1 MDNWCGELGNLVN
14 FAETQPHAAYAAY
27 IYGFVHKLS
36 FLSRTLPGIGPLLQ
50 PIDNIVS
57 LEFIPKLTGRP
68 PGSSAERNILALPAR
83 HGGLGLR
90 HLAHSSDWDFN
101 ASCQVADP
109 LVSNIDSKNE
119 TYYEEILAAQ
129 HMAKSSIS
137 RTKRED
143 FSSKAEAIKANLPP
157 QLKLAMTLA
166 SEKGASSWLTTL
178 PLVEFGLSLHKGG
191 FRDALCLRYGWQPSG
206 IPTSCCCGSPFSV
219 DHALSCPRGGFPT
232 IRHNEVRDTF
242 ASWMSEICSGVTTE
256 PYLQTLTSE
265 SLGGATAIRGD
276 EARLDIVADGLWGG
290 RRERT
295 YFDVRVVNPY
305 ARSNRL
311 ESLPALYCRHEKMK
325 RRAYDQRVRE
335 VEHATF
341 VPLVF
346 SLTGG
351 AGISAAACLKRLA
364 SGLSDKWDQPY
375 SQTIGWLRAKLSFA
389 LLRSSIYC
397 IRGARTTHN
406 LIRNPESQQP
416 LDLIINEAKILF

>member
-1 MDNWCGELGNLVN
+1 M
-14 FAETQPHAAYAAY
+14 
-27 IYGFVHKLS
+27 
-36 FLSRTLPGIGPLLQ
+36 
-50 PIDNIVS
+50 
-57 LEFIPKLTGRP
+57 
-68 PGSSAERNILALPAR
+68 
-83 HGGLGLR
+83 
-90 HLAHSSDWDFN
+90 
-101 ASCQVADP
+101 
-109 LVSNIDSKNE
+109 
-119 TYYEEILAAQ
+119 
-129 HMAKSSIS
+129 
-137 RTKRED
+137 
-143 FSSKAEAIKANLPP
+143 
-157 QLKLAMTLA
+157 
-166 SEKGASSWLTTL
+166 
-178 PLVEFGLSLHKGG
+178 EFGLSLHKGG

-311 ESLPALYCRHEKMK
+311 ESLPALYRRHEKMK